1 VVKKMSR
8 DTDAIISALEK
19 NKPRSFSED
28 MQEAFSKQDTT
39 GQVQAIR
46 ELFDDSRTKKMKSE
60 MNRDVNEA
68 GYFAKLFV
76 LDSKIPNSVLLRYC
90 DENIELKVSNGRLG
104 RKETVEMCRNTTP
117 EDNKKGFFGRLFS

>member
-1 VVKKMSR
+1 MNK
-8 DTDAIISALEK
+8 DTEEIIRALEK

-46 ELFDDSRTKKMKSE
+46 ELFDDSRTKKMKTE
-60 MNRDVNEA
+60 LNREVNEA

-76 LDSKIPNSVLLRYC
+76 LDTKLPNTILNRYC
-90 DENIELKVSNGRLG
+90 NESIELKVSNGRLG

-117 EDNKKGFFGRLFS
+117 EDNKKGFFGRLFG